1 MGHDAQSPPRQPIPV
16 WVAQALLAVVQSPGS
31 MPSGKGLCIFP
42 PPGIAA
48 GSGVGSGPTD
58 RPDAATTRTAARR
71 TTHNGRPQAA
81 CDLLSSAVFPP
92 GLAHV
97 WAFPPQ
103 SAENGARGWL
113 QGRGRE
119 RGGGRAAAHSWQ
131 APWPG
136 SCRTPCWPMR
146 PTLPRATSRGRP
158 WRSGRRSRAGVQRR
172 LSLRRRTTHPGC

>member
-16 WVAQALLAVVQSPGS
+16 WVAQALLAVVQSPGL

-48 GSGVGSGPTD
+48 SSGVGSGPTD

-119 RGGGRAAAHSWQ
+119 RGGGRAAELSGRPAVRIGSTTASHGHSPPLTCASDARHQ
-131 APWPG
+131 PALGGTGG
-136 SCRTPCWPMR
+136 SCHCARD
-146 PTLPRATSRGRP
+146 
-158 WRSGRRSRAGVQRR
+158 RSRVY
-172 LSLRRRTTHPGC
+172 